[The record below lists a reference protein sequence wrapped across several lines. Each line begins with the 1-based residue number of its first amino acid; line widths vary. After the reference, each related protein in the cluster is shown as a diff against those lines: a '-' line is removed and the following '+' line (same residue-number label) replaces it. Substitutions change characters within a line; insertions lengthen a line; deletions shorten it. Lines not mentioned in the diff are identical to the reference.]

1 MPVVQDTPG
10 AGTRY
15 PVVKRTE
22 IGQHFI
28 GAYVT
33 HEQRGRLKDDQP
45 RLNAKGKQSQELVVH
60 VVTMPGTT
68 SPAGLGDDVVVPE
81 AGDIVRLIINGLTFS
96 QWIEQQKA
104 LKGVQRAG
112 DVIEF
117 TTTSAQAY
125 NSDGSPKGPKITDQA
140 QVVALRMKGTTVGVY
155 GDLVVRACTT
165 SELPWV
171 HKADEALATLK
182 AGPTVNDNDDFE
194 AF

>member
-1 MPVVQDTPG
+1 MPVIQDTQG
-10 AGTRY
+10 TGTRY

-22 IGQHFI
+22 IGQTFR
-28 GAYVT
+28 GAYVK
-33 HEQRGRLKDDQP
+33 HDQRDRLKDGNP
-45 RLNAKGKQSQELVVH
+45 VINAKGKPSQELVVY

-68 SPAGLGDDVVVPE
+68 SPAGLGEDVATP
-81 AGDIVRLIINGLTFS
+81 APGDIVRLIISGLTFS
-96 QWIEQQKA
+96 QWIEQQNA

-112 DVIEF
+112 DIIEF

-140 QVVALRMKGTTVGVY
+140 KVVEARMKGTTVGVY
-155 GDLVVRACTT
+155 GDLIVRACTT

-171 HKADEALATLK
+171 HKADDALLAVTN
-182 AGPTVNDNDDFE
+182 GPTINDHDDE